1 MNIFKKFDERYGSSS
16 TWQFIKFNLV
26 SSSVSLLQL
35 LLANIL
41 PFFFDPLKA
50 KLPVFLR
57 GIFDPKSLFSGE
69 TPYVVDGIV
78 TWGYVLPFFLSNFIA
93 NIYGYF
99 VNMKMTFKGKGSR
112 KGIAI
117 YCLVLL
123 VLILFSTWL
132 QGRITAMLMKT
143 DLAFLARTIS
153 ATLAGLVQVAVIFP
167 LEKYVLFKENANE

>member
-1 MNIFKKFDERYGSSS
+1 MNIFKKFDERYGNSS

-69 TPYVVDGIV
+69 TPYVVDGVV
-78 TWGYVLPFFLSNFIA
+78 TWG
-93 NIYGYF
+93 
-99 VNMKMTFKGKGSR
+99 
-112 KGIAI
+112 
-117 YCLVLL
+117 
-123 VLILFSTWL
+123 
-132 QGRITAMLMKT
+132 
-143 DLAFLARTIS
+143 
-153 ATLAGLVQVAVIFP
+153 
-167 LEKYVLFKENANE
+167 